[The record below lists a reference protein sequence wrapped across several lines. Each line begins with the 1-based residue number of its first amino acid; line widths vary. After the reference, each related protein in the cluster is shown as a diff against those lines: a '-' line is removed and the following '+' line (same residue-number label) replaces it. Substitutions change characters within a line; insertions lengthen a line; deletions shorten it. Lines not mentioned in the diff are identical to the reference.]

1 MSGPIDALKA
11 LYCPSVGELAGC
23 IPNIGD
29 GLQAQLDA
37 LHAHPTI
44 EGCEQVAS
52 NLDGARRHVLRL
64 RERLL
69 ADDEGTKNH
78 GA

>member
-1 MSGPIDALKA
+1 MNATVASLARLYGPTAA
-11 LYCPSVGELAGC
+11 ELADC
-23 IPNIGD
+23 LLNIGD

-69 ADDEGTKNH
+69 AERVSGDE
-78 GA
+78 